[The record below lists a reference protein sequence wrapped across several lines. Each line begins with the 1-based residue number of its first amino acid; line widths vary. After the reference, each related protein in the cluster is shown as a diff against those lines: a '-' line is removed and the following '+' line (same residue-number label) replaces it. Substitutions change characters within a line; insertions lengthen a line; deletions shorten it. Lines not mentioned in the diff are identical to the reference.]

1 MTKESLNCLVL
12 PPQNSLTTE
21 FVRHNRKEEDS
32 LRVQLQVPRDLLA
45 VLLLLLCSSRGKL
58 VRWRQWRRRLWSNKI
73 CHNNPSTRVPLN
85 GTRIHSS
92 LFVVLPPP
100 PSLSFYRDTQHST
113 QHGTCPTPTPHSA
126 IYLSMAIFVQGWQ
139 REFIRVMKLGAQ
151 TKNSIAPHIVHP
163 LLHPIQQN
171 PPSQGFALCIVFAL
185 ISGSTP
191 ATAAAAP
198 RPV

>member
-100 PSLSFYRDTQHST
+100 SLSFYRDTQHST
-113 QHGTCPTPTPHSA
+113 QHGTCPTPTHTQLF
-126 IYLSMAIFVQGWQ
+126 IYPWLYLCKDG
-139 REFIRVMKLGAQ
+139 KG
-151 TKNSIAPHIVHP
+151 N
-163 LLHPIQQN
+163 LLESWN
-171 PPSQGFALCIVFAL
+171 
-185 ISGSTP
+185 
-191 ATAAAAP
+191 
-198 RPV
+198 

>member
-1 MTKESLNCLVL
+1 
-12 PPQNSLTTE
+12 
-21 FVRHNRKEEDS
+21 
-32 LRVQLQVPRDLLA
+32 
-45 VLLLLLCSSRGKL
+45 
-58 VRWRQWRRRLWSNKI
+58 
-73 CHNNPSTRVPLN
+73 
-85 GTRIHSS
+85 
-92 LFVVLPPP
+92 
-100 PSLSFYRDTQHST
+100 
-113 QHGTCPTPTPHSA
+113 
-126 IYLSMAIFVQGWQ
+126 MAIFVQGWQ

-191 ATAAAAP
+191 AAAAAA